1 MQQEGRSTVWLI
13 LLLGRMTMMFS
24 HLFATMNELL
34 DELIARNRHGK
45 RQEQDEEQLAVLKA
59 MSDKIMEEWLIFEE
73 KLALFSDQMQES
85 SPQKSNI
92 WMMPG
97 QTATAM
103 VTPQQSVA
111 TVDTVVTADAA
122 SSETAEQLLA
132 RGQGYF
138 KLYMFPEAAN
148 AFLHAMEQSPDCNL
162 ARLFL
167 AMTYMHMQEWQ
178 EAQRHFQLLVA
189 LTDHPTWQALGLNA
203 LGCIQAIRQNL
214 EQAEVY
220 FQRAYDADPTFEETL
235 SNLHACKTRDGQLSL
250 YFGSA
255 KLSCL

>member
-1 MQQEGRSTVWLI
+1 
-13 LLLGRMTMMFS
+13 MFS

-34 DELIARNRHGK
+34 DELIARNRQGK
-45 RQEQDEEQLAVLKA
+45 LQEQDEEQLAVLRA
-59 MSDKIMEEWLIFEE
+59 MSDKIMEEWLGFEE
-73 KLALFSDQMQES
+73 KLALFRDQMQES
-85 SPQKSNI
+85 GPQKSNI
-92 WMMPG
+92 WIMSPQAAAVSAASLG
-97 QTATAM
+97 AVATAQA
-103 VTPQQSVA
+103 V
-111 TVDTVVTADAA
+111 
-122 SSETAEQLLA
+122 SSETAEQLLSK
-132 RGQGYF
+132 GQGYF
-138 KLYMFPEAAN
+138 KLFMFPEAAN
-148 AFLHAMEQSPDCNL
+148 AFIHAMEQSPDCNL

-178 EAQRHFQLLVA
+178 EAQRHFQLIVA

-220 FQRAYDADPTFEETL
+220 FQKAYDADPTFEETL